1 MPELSSASY
10 DAPTPAR
17 PRRNRG
23 RFGALAATVASVLAV
38 GVLGGST
45 AFAGRHGQEFGTE
58 HRLAA
63 ATAPDAAPSPAPS
76 ASPTP
81 GASAAGPSTGAAV
94 SALPAPDAITPTH
107 PVPVPTSKRSTT
119 APKPAATATCKPRG
133 VADMLSL
140 YNMGDAVVGV
150 RVDGVSSDQLC
161 PGERVRV
168 FWATYVY
175 DAAGVAQLTGS
186 QVYWLDQAQP
196 TVHMQLRVDPDYCH
210 SAWFIARGS
219 DAIPTTL
226 APGVVPF
233 VNKMNWD
240 YPAIKPS
247 CQ

>member
-1 MPELSSASY
+1 MAAIA
-10 DAPTPAR
+10 AP
-17 PRRNRG
+17 
-23 RFGALAATVASVLAV
+23 VLAV
-38 GVLGGST
+38 SVLSGST
-45 AFAGRHGQEFGTE
+45 AFAGRHDQGQARPPMT
-58 HRLAA
+58 
-63 ATAPDAAPSPAPS
+63 ATAPSVAPIVFPTPDSPAPEQSTSAAVSASPAPS
-76 ASPTP
+76 AAALTEPAPAPTP
-81 GASAAGPSTGAAV
+81 TR
-94 SALPAPDAITPTH
+94 
-107 PVPVPTSKRSTT
+107 KRSAT
-119 APKPAATATCKPRG
+119 PKPAPTPTCTPRG

-150 RVDGVSSDQLC
+150 RVDGVMSDQLC

-175 DAAGVAQLTGS
+175 DAAGVAHLSAS
-186 QVYWLDQAQP
+186 QEYWLDRAQP

-210 SAWFIARGS
+210 TAWFIARGN

-233 VNKMNWD
+233 TNKMNWD